1 MNFAL
6 LLPAALAALAALIL
20 PLLIHL
26 ARRSEQRPTDF
37 AALRWLRQKPRPRH
51 RIRFDERLLLL
62 LRLLLLAL
70 LALWLARPVSYGAV
84 SHQPWVVVA
93 PSVDPQAVPAGEG
106 ARVRWLAPGFP
117 AIDTPP
123 PSQPVAA
130 ASLLRELD
138 AMLPAQVP
146 LRVLVPAQLSG
157 ADGQR
162 PALSRAVQWQMV
174 AGAAD
179 TAVPAIVGAPPKVA
193 IRYAAER
200 AAALPYLRAA
210 VSAWSPQSGSV
221 DSGVAGAAA
230 PADPKTQVLLWL
242 APGALPAAVLDWIGA
257 GGTAVL
263 DADTQWPQTAARAP
277 LWRDADG
284 TVLVEG
290 SRYRNGRVLRFTR
303 ALAPQTMP
311 ALLEPQFPRRL
322 RELLSAP
329 IAAPSRAVASDY
341 APRTGG
347 PSFDAPA
354 RDLKPWLALLIA
366 ALFALERWLATRPRR
381 GVTP

>member
-6 LLPAALAALAALIL
+6 LLPAALAALTALIL

-84 SHQPWVVVA
+84 NHPPWIVVV
-93 PSVDPQAVPAGEG
+93 PGVDPQAVPAGEG

-123 PSQPVAA
+123 PAQPVAL

-138 AMLPAQVP
+138 ATLPAQVP

-162 PALSRAVQWQMV
+162 PVLSRAVQWQV
-174 AGAAD
+174 AAGAAD
-179 TAVPAIVGAPPKVA
+179 TTVPAIAGAPPKVA

-200 AAALPYLRAA
+200 ASSLPYLRAA
-210 VSAWSPQSGSV
+210 VSAWSPQSVSV
-221 DSGVAGAAA
+221 DSGVAAAAA
-230 PADPKTQVLLWL
+230 PTDPRTQVLLWL
-242 APGALPAAVLDWIGA
+242 APGALPAPVLDWIGA

-263 DADTQWPQTAARAP
+263 DADTPWPQTAARAP

-284 TVLVEG
+284 AVLVEG
-290 SRYRNGRVLRFTR
+290 SGYRKGRVLRFTR

-329 IAAPSRAVASDY
+329 VAAPNRAVAGDY

-347 PSFDAPA
+347 PTFAVPA
-354 RDLKPWLALLIA
+354 GDLKPWLALLIA
-366 ALFALERWLATRPRR
+366 ALFALERWFATRPRR

>member
-1 MNFAL
+1 VNFAL

-84 SHQPWVVVA
+84 SHQPWIVVA
-93 PSVDPQAVPAGEG
+93 PGVDPRAVPADEG

-117 AIDTPP
+117 AIDTAP
-123 PSQPVAA
+123 PSQPVAL

-138 AMLPAQVP
+138 ATLPAQVP

-157 ADGQR
+157 ANGQR
-162 PALSRAVQWQMV
+162 PVLSRAVQWQV
-174 AGAAD
+174 AAGAAD
-179 TAVPAIVGAPPKVA
+179 TAVPAIAGAPPKVA

-200 AAALPYLRAA
+200 AASLPYLRAA
-210 VSAWSPQSGSV
+210 VSAWSPQSVSA
-221 DSGVAGAAA
+221 DSGVAGTAA
-230 PADPKTQVLLWL
+230 PTDPKTQVLVWL

-263 DADTQWPQTAARAP
+263 DADAQWPQTAVRAP

-284 TVLVEG
+284 AVLVEG
-290 SRYRNGRVLRFTR
+290 SSYRNGRVLRFTR

-329 IAAPSRAVASDY
+329 IAAPGRAVASDY

>member
-84 SHQPWVVVA
+84 NHQPWIVVA
-93 PSVDPQAVPAGEG
+93 PGVDPRAVPAGEG

-117 AIDTPP
+117 AIDTAP
-123 PSQPVAA
+123 PSQPVAL

-138 AMLPAQVP
+138 ATLPAQVP
-146 LRVLVPAQLSG
+146 LRALVPAQLSG

-162 PALSRAVQWQMV
+162 PVLSRVLQWQVV
-174 AGAAD
+174 AGTTDAAPAA
-179 TAVPAIVGAPPKVA
+179 AVAPPKLA

-200 AAALPYLRAA
+200 AASLPYLRAA
-210 VSAWSPQSGSV
+210 VSAWSPQSVSA
-221 DSGVAGAAA
+221 DIGAAGTAA
-230 PADPKTQVLLWL
+230 PTDPKTQVLVWL

-263 DADTQWPQTAARAP
+263 DADAQWPQTAARAP

-284 TVLVEG
+284 AVLVEG
-290 SRYRNGRVLRFTR
+290 SSYRNGRVLRFTR

-311 ALLEPQFPRRL
+311 ELLEPQFPRRL

-329 IAAPSRAVASDY
+329 IAAPGRAIASDY

-354 RDLKPWLALLIA
+354 RNLKPWLALLIA
-366 ALFALERWLATRPRR
+366 ALFALERWFATRPRR

>member
-1 MNFAL
+1 VNFAL

-84 SHQPWVVVA
+84 SHQPWIVVA
-93 PSVDPQAVPAGEG
+93 PGVDPRAVPADEG

-117 AIDTPP
+117 AIDTAP
-123 PSQPVAA
+123 PSQPVAL

-138 AMLPAQVP
+138 ATLPAQVP

-162 PALSRAVQWQMV
+162 PVLSRAVQWQV
-174 AGAAD
+174 AAGAAD
-179 TAVPAIVGAPPKVA
+179 TAVPAIAGAPPKVA

-200 AAALPYLRAA
+200 AASLPYLRAA
-210 VSAWSPQSGSV
+210 VSAWSPQSVSA
-221 DSGVAGAAA
+221 DSGVAGTAA
-230 PADPKTQVLLWL
+230 PTDPKTQVLVWL

-263 DADTQWPQTAARAP
+263 DADAQWPQTAVRAP

-284 TVLVEG
+284 AVLVEG
-290 SRYRNGRVLRFTR
+290 SSYRNGRVLRFTR

-329 IAAPSRAVASDY
+329 IAAPGRAVASDY

>member
-123 PSQPVAA
+123 PSQPVAV

-138 AMLPAQVP
+138 ATLPAQVP

-162 PALSRAVQWQMV
+162 PALSRAVQWQVV

-179 TAVPAIVGAPPKVA
+179 TAVPAIAGAPPKVA

-221 DSGVAGAAA
+221 DSGVADATA
-230 PADPKTQVLLWL
+230 PPDPNTQVLLWL
-242 APGALPAAVLDWIGA
+242 APGALPAALLDWIGA

-263 DADTQWPQTAARAP
+263 DADTQWPQAAGRAL

-322 RELLSAP
+322 RELLSALV
-329 IAAPSRAVASDY
+329 AAPNRAVAGDY

-347 PSFDAPA
+347 PSFEAPA

>member
-84 SHQPWVVVA
+84 SHQPWIVVA
-93 PSVDPQAVPAGEG
+93 PGVDPRAVPAGEG

-117 AIDTPP
+117 AIDTAL
-123 PSQPVAA
+123 PSQPVAL

-138 AMLPAQVP
+138 ATLPAQVP

-162 PALSRAVQWQMV
+162 PVLSRALQWQVV
-174 AGAAD
+174 AGTTDAAPAA
-179 TAVPAIVGAPPKVA
+179 AVAPPKLA

-200 AAALPYLRAA
+200 AASLPYLRAA
-210 VSAWSPQSGSV
+210 VSAWSPQSVSA
-221 DSGVAGAAA
+221 DSGVAGTAA
-230 PADPKTQVLLWL
+230 PTDPKTQVMVWL
-242 APGALPAAVLDWIGA
+242 APGALPTAVLDWIGA

-263 DADTQWPQTAARAP
+263 DADAQWPQTAARAP

-284 TVLVEG
+284 AVLVEG
-290 SRYRNGRVLRFTR
+290 SSYRNGRVLRFTR

-311 ALLEPQFPRRL
+311 ELLEPQFPRRL

-329 IAAPSRAVASDY
+329 VAAPGRAIASDY

>member
-20 PLLIHL
+20 PMLIHL

-84 SHQPWVVVA
+84 NHQPWIVVA
-93 PSVDPQAVPAGEG
+93 PGVDPRAVPAGEG

-117 AIDTPP
+117 AIDTAPP
-123 PSQPVAA
+123 AQPVAL

-138 AMLPAQVP
+138 ATLPAQVP

-162 PALSRAVQWQMV
+162 PVLSRALQWQVV
-174 AGAAD
+174 AGTTDAAPAA
-179 TAVPAIVGAPPKVA
+179 AVAPPKVA

-200 AAALPYLRAA
+200 AASLPYLRAA
-210 VSAWSPQSGSV
+210 VSAWSPQSVSA
-221 DSGVAGAAA
+221 DSDVASAAV
-230 PADPKTQVLLWL
+230 PTDPKTQVLVWL
-242 APGALPAAVLDWIGA
+242 APGALPVVVLDWIGA

-263 DADTQWPQTAARAP
+263 DADAQWPQTASRAP

-290 SRYRNGRVLRFTR
+290 SSYRNGRVLRFTR
-303 ALAPQTMP
+303 ALTPQTMP
-311 ALLEPQFPRRL
+311 ALLEPQLPRRL

-329 IAAPSRAVASDY
+329 IAAPGRAVASDY

-366 ALFALERWLATRPRR
+366 ALFALERWFATRPRR